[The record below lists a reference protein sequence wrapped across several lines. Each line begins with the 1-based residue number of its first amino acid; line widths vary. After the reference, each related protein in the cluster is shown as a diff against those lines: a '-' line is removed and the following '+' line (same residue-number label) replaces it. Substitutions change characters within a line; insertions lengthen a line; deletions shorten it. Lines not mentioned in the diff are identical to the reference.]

1 MSDEV
6 VEAPVTSAVEQ
17 PEKKAIN
24 PADMKVGY
32 AVGLT
37 KDGEFFF
44 EVFGVEAGLVQL
56 LGIHEYGRQRIEA
69 ITQDRMMRGDRL
81 THEVGKI
88 LGVLNQKLDALQA
101 TVAPKK
107 PNDIV

>member
-6 VEAPVTSAVEQ
+6 IEAPVTSAAE
-17 PEKKAIN
+17 PEKKAMN
-24 PADMKVGY
+24 PADMRVGY

-37 KDGEFFF
+37 KEGEFFF
-44 EVFGVEAGLVQL
+44 EVFGQDAGLVQL
-56 LGIHEYGRQRIEA
+56 LGIQEYARQRIEA

-88 LGVLNQKLDALQA
+88 LGELSQKLDAVLA

-107 PNDIV
+107 PNDII